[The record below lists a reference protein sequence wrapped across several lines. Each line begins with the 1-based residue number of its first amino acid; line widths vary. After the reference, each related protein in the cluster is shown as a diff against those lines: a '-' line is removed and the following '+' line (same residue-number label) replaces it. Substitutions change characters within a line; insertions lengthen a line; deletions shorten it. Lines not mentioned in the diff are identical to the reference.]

1 MYVLFLGMLDIHLII
16 QVFNMY
22 VLLYRYFTCMF
33 LLYRYFTCRFYYTG
47 ILHVCFIIQVFYMYV
62 FIIQVFY
69 MYVFIIQVFY
79 IYVLLYRYFTCMFY
93 YTGMLHEGD
102 EILEVNGIDMKGKN
116 INDVSEM
123 LVSISTCFLVGLIL
137 RTYVVKV
144 FTQLEPISQ
153 LNSLSIGRPSQIC
166 NVL

>member
-1 MYVLFLGMLDIHLII
+1 LYILHDKHAIHGISGKTIDRILFS
-16 QVFNMY
+16 
-22 VLLYRYFTCMF
+22 TCM
-33 LLYRYFTCRFYYTG
+33 Y
-47 ILHVCFIIQVFYMYV
+47 
-62 FIIQVFY
+62 
-69 MYVFIIQVFY
+69 
-79 IYVLLYRYFTCMFY
+79 Y

-123 LVSISTCFLVGLIL
+123 LVSISTCFLGGLIL
-137 RTYVVKV
+137 RTYIMKV

-153 LNSLSIGRPSQIC
+153 FNSLPIARPSQIC

>member
-1 MYVLFLGMLDIHLII
+1 MLYDTGILHVCFIIH
-16 QVFNMY
+16 VFYMY
-22 VLLYRYFTCMF
+22 VLLYRYFTCM
-33 LLYRYFTCRFYYTG
+33 Y
-47 ILHVCFIIQVFYMYV
+47 
-62 FIIQVFY
+62 
-69 MYVFIIQVFY
+69 
-79 IYVLLYRYFTCMFY
+79 Y

-123 LVSISTCFLVGLIL
+123 LVSISTCFLGGLIL
-137 RTYVVKV
+137 RTYIMKV

-153 LNSLSIGRPSQIC
+153 FNSLPIARPSQIC